1 MWRLHYCVVWK
12 HMGYIWY
19 NAHYFINRELAFEK
33 NRREGSVIN
42 NNKHFWMIPFI
53 QYTLITNISLIS
65 SVTSIIIMHYT
76 QSIQVHMLWLC
87 KSHAA
92 VCYHTEERDR
102 ERRRRNKPA
111 GKHPT
116 FPGLHVS
123 VIVCIHASRVLAD
136 CHNVDCVGSSD
147 QLHRTRD
154 KIATISSLSRG
165 FRGIFHTSAMR
176 GLGHVALGRSAGE
189 HPWPAMFWHIT
200 LDWWISTFYYCRIL
214 ALGHLMYR

>member
-42 NNKHFWMIPFI
+42 NNK
-53 QYTLITNISLIS
+53 TLLNDPIHTIHANHKYFPDLQCNKHNNNALHTIHTGTCYDCVKAMPCAIS
-65 SVTSIIIMHYT
+65 HG
-76 QSIQVHMLWLC
+76 
-87 KSHAA
+87 
-92 VCYHTEERDR
+92 R
-102 ERRRRNKPA
+102 ERSRE
-111 GKHPT
+111 T
-116 FPGLHVS
+116 TTEQ
-123 VIVCIHASRVLAD
+123 ASRKASNFPRVACERYCLYTCFQGPN

-165 FRGIFHTSAMR
+165 FRGIFRTSAMR

-200 LDWWISTFYYCRIL
+200 IDGL
-214 ALGHLMYR
+214 AHSIIVGFWHWGI